1 MDTSYRLNLDLEI
14 NSEDMQ
20 SLQDAFCKSNDMYVM
35 CIGKTHGQITSFSGN
50 KPEEDFVD
58 REFPSELRREIMD
71 SFVDGTAE
79 NIVERFGKE
88 DYFMYRGVAIRGTNG
103 EFLGVWLCFGINK
116 DLVPEEL
123 QMPQAIRLTTL
134 EAFDKSIL
142 LIETLTKYYF
152 AEKIKTQALKNQLNR
167 ERDAE
172 HDIKYK
178 LKKNEIMTDILRFME
193 SENSFSKISEDI
205 LRDAGKYL
213 ECTNSALLQISE
225 NDTSVDMILEWC
237 SNEEGALKD
246 KFQQI
251 PRMDLPFM
259 NGKPYTIS
267 SDATLPEAFEIFFIK
282 YGIKAAIFLPINI
295 NDAAAMYLC
304 FFVMENDR
312 KWSVDDLRFANDI
325 KRILQTVLVKKIT
338 TNSLASSYK
347 ALEVILKNAG
357 YGVVVADINEK
368 HVLYKNDTFNQMF
381 DNEIDKTAIKELVFD
396 ENYVKPELNG
406 YFAKGSGKW
415 FDISINSINW
425 VDGRTVRMITF
436 YDTTDLRLY
445 QKKVEQQAKVDSLTG
460 LFNRQTCEKDIS
472 LEYHIS
478 KKLGERFALL
488 MIDLDDFA
496 NVNSGM
502 GYKVGDELLE
512 YVAHSIN
519 DISQINGKCYRVG
532 GDEFVVIVT
541 HDNMSHFDY
550 IIKRITNLF
559 ANPWTLEGVEYNCS
573 MSMGCVKVDEG
584 FDEAAD
590 IFTCLNIAVHS
601 AKNNGKNRLEYYDDK
616 SKAIK
621 EEKAKLEQSLREA
634 VSDNCSQF
642 EVYYQPIMEFVNGIP
657 LCHGAEAL
665 VRWNSKEYGLV
676 TPEGFISEA
685 ENLRLMDSIGSF
697 VISEAIKSCKHWN
710 DFGFPEY
717 GVGINLSLYQLSQK
731 DILETIKAL
740 IKKADINPANITFEV
755 TEPVSTEDVSWM
767 VKILTAIRELGCKIA
782 LDDYGK
788 AGSSLMN
795 IRVMPID
802 IIKIDK
808 SLTADMD
815 TDKYSA
821 AFIKAI
827 SELAKSVDL
836 TVCASGVEVEKQVE
850 EITQFSVNLA
860 QGYYFDRPL
869 SKAEFEDKYL

>member
-1 MDTSYRLNLDLEI
+1 M
-14 NSEDMQ
+14 
-20 SLQDAFCKSNDMYVM
+20 
-35 CIGKTHGQITSFSGN
+35 
-50 KPEEDFVD
+50 
-58 REFPSELRREIMD
+58 
-71 SFVDGTAE
+71 
-79 NIVERFGKE
+79 
-88 DYFMYRGVAIRGTNG
+88 
-103 EFLGVWLCFGINK
+103 
-116 DLVPEEL
+116 
-123 QMPQAIRLTTL
+123 
-134 EAFDKSIL
+134 
-142 LIETLTKYYF
+142 
-152 AEKIKTQALKNQLNR
+152 
-167 ERDAE
+167 
-172 HDIKYK
+172 
-178 LKKNEIMTDILRFME
+178 
-193 SENSFSKISEDI
+193 
-205 LRDAGKYL
+205 
-213 ECTNSALLQISE
+213 
-225 NDTSVDMILEWC
+225 
-237 SNEEGALKD
+237 
-246 KFQQI
+246 
-251 PRMDLPFM
+251 
-259 NGKPYTIS
+259 
-267 SDATLPEAFEIFFIK
+267 
-282 YGIKAAIFLPINI
+282 
-295 NDAAAMYLC
+295 
-304 FFVMENDR
+304 
-312 KWSVDDLRFANDI
+312 
-325 KRILQTVLVKKIT
+325 
-338 TNSLASSYK
+338 
-347 ALEVILKNAG
+347 
-357 YGVVVADINEK
+357 
-368 HVLYKNDTFNQMF
+368 
-381 DNEIDKTAIKELVFD
+381 
-396 ENYVKPELNG
+396 
-406 YFAKGSGKW
+406 
-415 FDISINSINW
+415 
-425 VDGRTVRMITF
+425 
-436 YDTTDLRLY
+436 
-445 QKKVEQQAKVDSLTG
+445 DSLTG

-472 LEYHIS
+472 LEYHVS

-559 ANPWTLEGVEYNCS
+559 ANPWTLEGVGYNCS

-634 VSDNCSQF
+634 VGDNCSQF
-642 EVYYQPIMEFVNGIP
+642 EVYFQPIMEFVNGIP

-697 VISEAIKSCKHWN
+697 VITEAIKSCKHWN

-717 GVGINLSLYQLSQK
+717 GVGINLSPYQLSQK

-740 IKKADINPANITFEV
+740 IKKTDINPANITFEV

-808 SLTADMD
+808 SVTADMD
-815 TDKYSA
+815 TDKFSA